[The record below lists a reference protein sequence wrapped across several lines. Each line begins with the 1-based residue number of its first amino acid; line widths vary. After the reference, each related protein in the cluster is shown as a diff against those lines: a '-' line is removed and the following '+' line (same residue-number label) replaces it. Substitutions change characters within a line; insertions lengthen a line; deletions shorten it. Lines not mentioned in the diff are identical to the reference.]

1 MPRGVG
7 VRVPLSALSQDEQ
20 RKLFVF
26 FCVRAKGL
34 AKHSFATPLIFT
46 FPLNPPLTKGDLWQ
60 VFHLLIFDDTPITFQ
75 HLSAQRIFET
85 TVLV

>member
-26 FCVRAKGL
+26 FCVRTKGL
-34 AKHSFATPLIFT
+34 ALAVAARQAYL
-46 FPLNPPLTKGDLWQ
+46 
-60 VFHLLIFDDTPITFQ
+60 
-75 HLSAQRIFET
+75 R
-85 TVLV
+85 